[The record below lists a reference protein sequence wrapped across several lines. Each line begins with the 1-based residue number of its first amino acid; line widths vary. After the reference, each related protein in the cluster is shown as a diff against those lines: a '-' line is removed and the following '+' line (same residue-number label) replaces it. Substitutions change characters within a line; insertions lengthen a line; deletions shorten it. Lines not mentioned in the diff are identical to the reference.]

1 MEENFFENEFL
12 EYLNKNTNGNYK
24 IFDESK
30 SEYTFFENELIR
42 SISDMVKD
50 LVNKMSEGR
59 GILPDIHVFLCRKRI
74 SKCILLRYK

>member
-50 LVNKMSEGR
+50 LVNKMSEGC
-59 GILPDIHVFLCRKRI
+59 VLCRKRI

>member
-59 GILPDIHVFLCRKRI
+59 GILPDIHVFV
-74 SKCILLRYK
+74 

>member
-50 LVNKMSEGR
+50 LQRCTKGT
-59 GILPDIHVFLCRKRI
+59 
-74 SKCILLRYK
+74 

>member
-50 LVNKMSEGR
+50 LVNK
-59 GILPDIHVFLCRKRI
+59 K
-74 SKCILLRYK
+74 